1 MEKLRNRLVNGRA
14 GRRRNNKTE
23 GALVVLRFIFGE
35 ERGDMVK
42 RGFPRGRRDGAR
54 SRAAIFVNSILNRIP
69 YVDGTMQGRRKIFR
83 IEAINGT
90 AAPTGAADKWHAG
103 HHEIMAELKAL
114 RAIVEPQ
121 EAVQQMLEAYKG
133 QIAEAHKLKAE
144 LEIISTAIARTKT
157 EIATLHV
164 TGFEGP
170 EMARVSHEL
179 DAVVDGTE
187 QATQQ
192 ILGAAEFI
200 DQSANTLAASVR
212 GEQDRM
218 LAADIQEHVIRI
230 FEACNFQDLTGQR
243 ISKVVAT
250 LKFIET
256 HIARMIEIWGGLDA
270 FAQVTPEAMATR
282 AGARSL
288 LNGPRLAGEP
298 GHAGQDEIDALFA

>member
-1 MEKLRNRLVNGRA
+1 
-14 GRRRNNKTE
+14 
-23 GALVVLRFIFGE
+23 
-35 ERGDMVK
+35 
-42 RGFPRGRRDGAR
+42 
-54 SRAAIFVNSILNRIP
+54 
-69 YVDGTMQGRRKIFR
+69 MQGRRKIFR

-90 AAPTGAADKWHAG
+90 AAPAGAAGAWHAG
-103 HHEIMAELKAL
+103 HHEIMAELRAL

-121 EAVQQMLEAYKG
+121 EAILQMLDAYKE

-144 LEIISTAIARTKT
+144 LDIISAAIARTRT

-164 TGFEGP
+164 AGFEGP
-170 EMARVSHEL
+170 EMARVTHEL

-200 DQSANTLAASVR
+200 DQSANTLGASVR
-212 GEQDRM
+212 SEQDRM

-243 ISKVVAT
+243 IGKVVAT
-250 LKFIET
+250 LKFIEM
-256 HIARMIEIWGGLDA
+256 HVARMIEIWGGLDA
-270 FAQVTPEAMATR
+270 FADMTPEAMATR
-282 AGARSL
+282 AGERGL
-288 LNGPRLAGEP
+288 LNGPRLADEP